1 MEILAF
7 DFCNLEIL
15 IGCLVS
21 PFYNVIRYIGRPF
34 YNAIRYIGIYFAL
47 FKLDVPKLSDIATII
62 PGFKFRAR
70 RGFI

>member
-21 PFYNVIRYIGRPF
+21 PFYNVIRYIG
-34 YNAIRYIGIYFAL
+34 IYFAL

-62 PGFKFRAR
+62 SGFPFRAR
-70 RGFI
+70 RGFQ